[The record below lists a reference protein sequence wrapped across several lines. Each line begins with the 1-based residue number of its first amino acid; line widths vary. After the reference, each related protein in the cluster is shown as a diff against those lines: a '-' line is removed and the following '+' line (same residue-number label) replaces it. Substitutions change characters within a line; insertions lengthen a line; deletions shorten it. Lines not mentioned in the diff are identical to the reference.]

1 VRRDENAKSCEK
13 RVRAQGEGC
22 AFYRRRGTGRRHITP
37 HLPVSKLTAEMVV
50 EMKVAKR
57 TRKGGNESHEML
69 KFGSDRREYST

>member
-1 VRRDENAKSCEK
+1 MRKVAKNECALK
-13 RVRAQGEGC
+13 GEGC